1 MIRTFFLIGLLGA
14 IFYCA
19 AAAPAR
25 AHEAGGFAIA
35 AHANWRAQRQLLPGS
50 LVARNASAHE
60 LAVASHATA
69 TKPEA

>member
-1 MIRTFFLIGLLGA
+1 MIRTFLLISLLGA

-25 AHEAGGFAIA
+25 AHEAGGYAVA
-35 AHANWRAQRQLLPGS
+35 AQAHWRAQRQFLPGS
-50 LVARNASAHE
+50 LVAHNMYAHA
-60 LAVASHATA
+60 LAVASHAT